1 MNYQD
6 FPPCP
11 ACGSETYQR
20 IVIGPLDKTVVGC
33 DDCMRF
39 VDVNDLELEGIEL

>member
-1 MNYQD
+1 MTEKD

-11 ACGSETYQR
+11 ACGSESYQM
-20 IVIGPLDKTVVGC
+20 ICIGPLDKTVVGC

-39 VDVNDLELEGIEL
+39 IDVIDIEWEGIIL